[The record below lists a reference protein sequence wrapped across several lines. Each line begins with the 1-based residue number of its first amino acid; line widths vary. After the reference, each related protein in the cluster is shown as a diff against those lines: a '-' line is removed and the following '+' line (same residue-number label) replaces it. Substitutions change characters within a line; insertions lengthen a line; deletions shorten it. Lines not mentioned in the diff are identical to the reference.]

1 MLLKHIMPVQESTYK
16 QIEKI
21 EAEINDKEI
30 QASFLLTKL
39 RRVEN
44 ELDELKR
51 DKKSK
56 EDELKS
62 ICVLKR
68 KVSQNV

>member
-39 RRVEN
+39 RKVEN